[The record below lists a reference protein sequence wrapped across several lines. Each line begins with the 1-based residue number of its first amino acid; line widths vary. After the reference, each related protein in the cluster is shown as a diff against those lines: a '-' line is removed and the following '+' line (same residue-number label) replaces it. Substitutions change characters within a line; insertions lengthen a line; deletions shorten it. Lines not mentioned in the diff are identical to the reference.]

1 MKNKKSENDKRI
13 IAISIVVILV
23 FLGITIFAIGWLGKQ
38 VSQTTEIPEVTTSS
52 DKFNL
57 SQASE
62 LNIGGAQPTIQ
73 PTAPISVQPTTPTAP
88 ETNQPTQTQ
97 PTGTGTTPVRPAI

>member
-23 FLGITIFAIGWLGKQ
+23 FFGIAIFSIGWLGKQ
-38 VSQTTEIPEVTTSS
+38 VSQTTAIPEVATSS

-62 LNIGGAQPTIQ
+62 LNIGGVQPTIQ
-73 PTAPISVQPTTPTAP
+73 PTIPTAP
-88 ETNQPTQTQ
+88 QTDQPTQAQ

>member
-13 IAISIVVILV
+13 IAISIMVILV

-38 VSQTTEIPEVTTSS
+38 VSQTTAIPEVTTSS

-57 SQASE
+57 SQAAE

-73 PTAPISVQPTTPTAP
+73 PTVPTPVQPTTPTG
-88 ETNQPTQTQ
+88 TQ